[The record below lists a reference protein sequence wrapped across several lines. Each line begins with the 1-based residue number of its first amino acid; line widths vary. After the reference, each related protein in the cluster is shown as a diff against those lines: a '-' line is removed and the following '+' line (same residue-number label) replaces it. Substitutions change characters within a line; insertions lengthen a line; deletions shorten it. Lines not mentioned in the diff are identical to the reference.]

1 MKSIV
6 SQKLSPSLVFLPIV
20 SPLKL
25 SSSLVACNCFF
36 EKVFELVFETKL
48 IVACE
53 QVRASF
59 LGKSFPREMTA
70 PPPKKFLGTRT
81 CEPARRLSLR
91 IKFAFSLLL
100 LK

>member
-6 SQKLSPSLVFLPIV
+6 SQKLSRSLVFLPKV

-25 SSSLVACNCFF
+25 SSSLIACNYFF
-36 EKVFELVFETKL
+36 EKVFALLFETKL
-48 IVACE
+48 MIACE
-53 QVRASF
+53 QVRANF
-59 LGKSFPREMTA
+59 FGKSFPSEMTA
-70 PPPKKFLGTRT
+70 PPQKKFTGAHT

-91 IKFAFSLLL
+91 IKFTFSLLL

>member
-6 SQKLSPSLVFLPIV
+6 RQKLSPSLVFLPKV

-36 EKVFELVFETKL
+36 EKVFALVFETKL
-48 IVACE
+48 MIASE
-53 QVRASF
+53 QVRGNCFRKVFSPLDYGSA
-59 LGKSFPREMTA
+59 A
-70 PPPKKFLGTRT
+70 KKFPGTRT
-81 CEPARRLSLR
+81 CEPARRLSLGT
-91 IKFAFSLLL
+91 KFAFSLLL